1 MKLFDHIKE
10 KGATVIRLDG
20 IFPIFLVQNTMDSFI
35 VASYLIEH
43 GWGNGYIGLPC
54 WHPYYKMEYDNIP
67 VSCHGG
73 LTYGNLDEDENLWVI
88 GFDTCHSGDN
98 GIKWSKDA
106 VRIECEDIVDQC
118 MNVKE
123 AQRMLKLHKLK
134 NS

>member
-1 MKLFDHIKE
+1 MKLFDKHIE
-10 KGATVIRLDG
+10 HGVEVTRIDG
-20 IFPIFLVQNTMDSFI
+20 IFPIFLVENLMNDMVFGDLVI
-35 VASYLIEH
+35 SY
-43 GWGNGYIGLPC
+43 GWGYGYIGIPS